1 MKKTDLIV
9 ILISAVCLSA
19 CGKNPPVQPVSS
31 NTLTSISDN
40 NSVSGQSID
49 KNDLVFYAENMIW
62 LDKGNSITINLAE
75 LDNIDHLDYICVRDC
90 DTKDEVQLPPSDKI
104 DYVAEEKG
112 TYYVYAVTTDGEY
125 IDLFKHIGN
134 TQAINIIQEMNDG
147 SGIIDL

>member
-9 ILISAVCLSA
+9 VLISAGCLAA
-19 CGKNPPVQPVSS
+19 CGKNIPVQPVSS
-31 NTLTSISDN
+31 NTLTSVSVNDPASDRN
-40 NSVSGQSID
+40 TDN
-49 KNDLVFYAENMIW
+49 NDLVFYAENMIW
-62 LDKGNSITINLAE
+62 LDKGNGITINLTE
-75 LDNIDHLDYICVRDC
+75 LEDTDHLDYICVRNC
-90 DTKDEVQLPPSDKI
+90 DTKDEIQLPTSDKI

-134 TQAINIIQEMNDG
+134 THAINIIHEKNEG